1 MEKTYTEQVHYKIT
15 FEGVFSRANCY
26 EEELYEK
33 AEDLYEWVMG
43 YISDSIADLTPVV
56 ELTQLQHFEEKE
68 ELQHFEEKEGES
80 NIKPYPRII
89 RGQFLQ
95 KMIEAYTKNMK

>member
-1 MEKTYTEQVHYKIT
+1 MEKTYTEQVHYKVT

-33 AEDLYEWVMG
+33 ADDLYEWVMG
-43 YISDSIADLTPVV
+43 YIQDNIPDLAPTI
-56 ELTQLQHFEEKE
+56 ELTNLQHSEEEEKSDIE
-68 ELQHFEEKEGES
+68 
-80 NIKPYPRII
+80 PCPRSIG
-89 RGQFLQ
+89 GQFLR

>member
-15 FEGVFSRANCY
+15 FEGVFSRTNCY

-68 ELQHFEEKEGES
+68 ELQHFEEEEKS
-80 NIKPYPRII
+80 DIKPCSHII
-89 RGQFLQ
+89 GGQFLR
-95 KMIEAYTKNMK
+95 KMIEAYEKNMK